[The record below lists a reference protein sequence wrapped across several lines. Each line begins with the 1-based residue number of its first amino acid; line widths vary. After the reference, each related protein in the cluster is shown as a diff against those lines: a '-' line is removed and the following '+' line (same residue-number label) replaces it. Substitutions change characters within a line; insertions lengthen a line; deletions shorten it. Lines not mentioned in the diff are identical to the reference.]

1 MKSTLLILSAIVY
14 CTGLAAAEVTV
25 TACASATVTET
36 TIPQLINGFPE
47 ECIVLT
53 SSLEMDEDGAY
64 RSESESKTLDF
75 AFGGC
80 NNLGMETA
88 YTMEHRWRY
97 SITTSAGPGERA
109 TAFVTYDL
117 SPTRYTEG
125 SGRFGETVHGV
136 VKPTFCED
144 FLLQLSAGFSIAT
157 GLDSST
163 LKKHQDASGIFY
175 DPDNPGH
182 GFDFIAHDQG
192 FTVYYYGHTADGERL
207 WLISETITTNLV
219 YSQPYRLLMYE
230 VSDGVF
236 GQPELPA
243 SEWGVISITLY
254 DCDSGHAD
262 LAGKDGRFSMNLARL
277 VRFGDS
283 SCE

>member
-1 MKSTLLILSAIVY
+1 MRSILLLFISFVY

-25 TACASATVTET
+25 TACASATVTQT

-53 SSLEMDEDGAY
+53 SSLEMGEDGSY
-64 RSESESKTLDF
+64 KSESESKTLDF

-80 NNLGMETA
+80 NNLGTDTA

-97 SITTSAGPGERA
+97 SITTSSGPGERA

-125 SGRFGETVHGV
+125 AEEFVETVHGV

-144 FLLQLSAGFSIAT
+144 FFLQLSAGFSIAT

-163 LKKHQDASGIFY
+163 LKNHQDASGIFY

-207 WLISETITTNLV
+207 WLISETITTNLA
-219 YSQPYRLLMYE
+219 YQQTYDLQMFE
-230 VSDGVF
+230 VADGVF
-236 GQPELPA
+236 GQPDFPA
-243 SEWGVISITLY
+243 TEWGKISITLH
-254 DCDSGHAD
+254 DCDNGHAD
-262 LAGKDGRFSMNLARL
+262 FDGKDGRLSMDLVRL
-277 VRFGDS
+277 VRSEDS

>member
-1 MKSTLLILSAIVY
+1 MRSILLLLVAIVY

-25 TACASATVTET
+25 TACASATVTQT

-47 ECIVLT
+47 ECIVLN
-53 SSLEMDEDGAY
+53 SSLEMDEDG
-64 RSESESKTLDF
+64 SFKSQSESKTLDF

-80 NNLGMETA
+80 ANLGWNTS

-109 TAFVTYDL
+109 TAFVIYGL

-125 SGRFGETVHGV
+125 EQEFVETVSGV
-136 VKPTFCED
+136 VQPGDCVDGF
-144 FLLQLSAGFSIAT
+144 LQLSAGYNIAT

-163 LKKHQDASGIFY
+163 LINREDSNGVFY

-182 GFDFIAHDQG
+182 GFDFNAHDQG

-207 WLISETITTNLV
+207 WLISENFTTNLV
-219 YSQPYRLLMYE
+219 YGQSYDLLMYE
-230 VSDGVF
+230 LADGTF
-236 GQPELPA
+236 GQPNLPE
-243 SEWGVISITLY
+243 SEWGKTSITLY
-254 DCDSGHAD
+254 DCDNGHAD
-262 LAGKDGRFSMNLARL
+262 LDGKDGQLSMDLVRL
-277 VRFGDS
+277 VRSGGS

>member
-1 MKSTLLILSAIVY
+1 MRSILLLFITLVY

-25 TACASATVTET
+25 TACASATITET
-36 TIPQLINGFPE
+36 TIPQLIHGFPE
-47 ECIVLT
+47 ECIDLT
-53 SSLEMDEDGAY
+53 SSLEMDEDGVY
-64 RSESESKTLDF
+64 KSVSESKTLDF

-80 NNLGMETA
+80 NNLGMDTA

-97 SITTSAGPGERA
+97 SITTSAGPAERA
-109 TAFVTYDL
+109 TAFVTYGL

-125 SGRFGETVHGV
+125 SGDFVETVHGV
-136 VKPTFCED
+136 VKPTYCED
-144 FLLQLSAGFSIAT
+144 FVLRLSAGFSIAT

-163 LKKHQDASGIFY
+163 LKNHQDASGIFY

-182 GFDFIAHDQG
+182 GFDFNAHDQG

-207 WLISETITTNLV
+207 WLISETITSNIV
-219 YSQPYRLLMYE
+219 YGQPFNLLMYA
-230 VSDGVF
+230 VNDGVF

-243 SEWGVISITLY
+243 AEWGTITITLY
-254 DCDSGHAD
+254 DCDNGYAD
-262 LAGKDGRFSMNLARL
+262 FDGKDGQLSMDLARL
-277 VRFGDS
+277 VRSGNS